1 MHCSK
6 SYGLTVMRVC
16 LTVTRGSA
24 QRHGFWLLQIQYG
37 YVMLAGRT
45 ECLQLRLLGPEAL

>member
-1 MHCSK
+1 
-6 SYGLTVMRVC
+6 MRVC